1 MSEIEL
7 DIISAVRH
15 ELEASADEGVL
26 ESSKRFF
33 KEEVRLYGVKAAA
46 VRGIAKK
53 YFKHISD
60 KNKEEIF
67 VLCEDLLR
75 SDFGEE
81 AFIAFEWTYYLRKD
95 YEPVDF
101 PMFERWIRDYVNNW
115 AKCDTFCNHSVG
127 AFLEKYP
134 GYIVEL
140 KSWARSKNR
149 WQKRASAVSLILPA
163 RKGIFLDEAL
173 EIADI
178 LLMDEDDMV
187 QKGYG
192 WLLKESSK
200 AHRDAVYE
208 YVMRNKATM
217 PRTALRYAIEKMP
230 EEMRREAM
238 KR

>member
-1 MSEIEL
+1 MES

-33 KEEVRLYGVKAAA
+33 KGEVRLYGVKAAT
-46 VRGIAKK
+46 VRRIAKK
-53 YFKHISD
+53 YFKRISD

-67 VLCEDLLR
+67 ALCEDLLK

-81 AFIAFEWTYYLRKD
+81 AFIAFEWTYNLRKD
-95 YEPVDF
+95 FEPGDF

-127 AFLEKYP
+127 AFIEMYP
-134 GYIVEL
+134 AYIEEL
-140 KSWARSKNR
+140 KGWARSENR
-149 WQKRASAVSLILPA
+149 WLKRASAVSLVLPA
-163 RKGIFLDEAL
+163 RKGIFLDDAL
-173 EIADI
+173 EISDI
-178 LLMDEDDMV
+178 LLMDKDDMV

-200 AHRDAVYE
+200 ADRDAVFE
-208 YVMRNKATM
+208 YVMRNKAMM

-230 EEMRREAM
+230 EEMRGEAM